1 MAMRSRPLSATPRY
15 GIEAP
20 YVPALLL
27 LSAVVFFVA
36 WGVLGQVTFGIVGL
50 IFLAQVVI
58 FLHTTIRGKLR
69 VWDRLL
75 DELHLQGDESL
86 LDLGC
91 GRGAVLIAAAAR
103 LPHGSAV
110 GIDIWR
116 SQDQSGNRPEVAAA
130 NAAAAGVS
138 DRLRLDTGDMNQL
151 PYDSGTFDVVTSA
164 LAVHNIP
171 TTEGRTAAIRE
182 AVRVL
187 RPGGRLVIVDF
198 RHISEYKRAL
208 PDQPGAR
215 VRRLGPAYWYGGPW
229 TAASAL
235 LLTKS

>member
-1 MAMRSRPLSATPRY
+1 LRAALRY

-20 YVPALLL
+20 YVPALLTL
-27 LSAVVFFVA
+27 AAVAFFVA
-36 WGVLGQVTFGIVGL
+36 WGVLGELTFGIFGL
-50 IFLAQVVI
+50 IFLAQAVI

-75 DELHLQGDESL
+75 DDLHLQGNESV

-91 GRGAVLIAAAAR
+91 GRGAVLIAAARR
-103 LPHGSAV
+103 LRHGSAV

-138 DRLRLDTGDMNQL
+138 ERLRLDTGDMTDL
-151 PYDSGTFDVVTSA
+151 PYESDTFDVVTSA

-171 TTEGRTAAIRE
+171 TAAGRAAAIRE

-198 RHISEYKRAL
+198 RHINDYLHAL
-208 PDQPGAR
+208 PDQQGAA